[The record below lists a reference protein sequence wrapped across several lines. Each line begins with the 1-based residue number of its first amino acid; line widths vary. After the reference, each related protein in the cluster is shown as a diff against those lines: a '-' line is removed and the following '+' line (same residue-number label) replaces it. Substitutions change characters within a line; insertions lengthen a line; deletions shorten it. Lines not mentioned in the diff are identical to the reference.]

1 MKFVTPIST
10 NLDALDAAEKITG
23 FAAKHCKNPE
33 KAEKLTRASNK
44 LSAINEKKIRLPQII
59 IF

>member
-1 MKFVTPIST
+1 MSIVIPNTVNF
-10 NLDALDAAEKITG
+10 DALDAAEKITG

-33 KAEKLTRASNK
+33 KAEKLKKANDK
-44 LSAINEKKIRLPQII
+44 LSAINEKRIRLPQII